1 MSVPLYRKTTEITGI
16 FSGFLEILNPK
27 NNSETQKAKFWI
39 RENVQ
44 ESRASQW
51 NMYLPVIM
59 GKTKAII
66 IFPKFNAKDQQ
77 KRKHQF
83 RISHSPKDPSAL
95 MYEISA
101 SFPKD
106 YILVKG
112 LHLKNKVLFAKITTG
127 GTN

>member
-1 MSVPLYRKTTEITGI
+1 MSVPLYNETTEITGI

-27 NNSETQKAKFWI
+27 NKSEIQKAKFQM

-44 ESRASQW
+44 EGRTSQW
-51 NMYLPVIM
+51 NMHLPVII

-66 IFPKFNAKDQQ
+66 IFPKFNTKDWQ

-83 RISHSPKDPSAL
+83 RISHSPRDPSAL
-95 MYEISA
+95 IYEISA

-106 YILVKG
+106 YISQR
-112 LHLKNKVLFAKITTG
+112 ITFKK
-127 GTN
+127 